1 MGGGRRQGHGVTPG
15 HLIHNFFF
23 FCMQAGRMAVAR
35 QGGWATQGAA
45 EGMQLETLELDES
58 MRGDD
63 GVKGDV
69 RDVLHEAVGVRPT
82 QCAQWVHCALKGAKT
97 RECDKDGRWSAAR
110 LAAQD
115 NSKTSTTTRKSNAP
129 TAPNNRG
136 PRTEDRGP
144 RTELRLRRSR
154 PCGIRTRNLAIR
166 SLSFYPLR
174 CYLTAR

>member
-1 MGGGRRQGHGVTPG
+1 MRD
-15 HLIHNFFF
+15 FFF
-23 FCMQAGRMAVAR
+23 FHASGKMAVAR
-35 QGGWATQGAA
+35 HGGWATIGAA
-45 EGMQLETLELDES
+45 ERMQIETLELDES

-97 RECDKDGRWSAAR
+97 RECDRDGRWSAAR
-110 LAAQD
+110 SAAQD
-115 NSKTSTTTRKSNAP
+115 NSKTSTTTRKSDAP

-166 SLSFYPLR
+166 SLSFNPLR

>member
-1 MGGGRRQGHGVTPG
+1 
-15 HLIHNFFF
+15 
-23 FCMQAGRMAVAR
+23 MQAGRMAVVR

-69 RDVLHEAVGVRPT
+69 RDVLHEAVGVRPS

-97 RECDKDGRWSAAR
+97 RECDRDGRWSAAR
-110 LAAQD
+110 SAAQD
-115 NSKTSTTTRKSNAP
+115 NSKTSTTTRKSDAP

-144 RTELRLRRSR
+144 RTEDRAPAPAEPPMRDSN
-154 PCGIRTRNLAIR
+154 PQSSDSKSIV
-166 SLSFYPLR
+166 LSFALLSH
-174 CYLTAR
+174 CEINMHSALIAL